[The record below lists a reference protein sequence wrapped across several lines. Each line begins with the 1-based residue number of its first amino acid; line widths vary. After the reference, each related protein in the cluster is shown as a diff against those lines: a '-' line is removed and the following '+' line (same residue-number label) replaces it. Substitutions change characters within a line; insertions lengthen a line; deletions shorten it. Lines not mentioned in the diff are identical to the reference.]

1 MRSAVWVSEVLGKAS
16 ARQRAVVLSLL
27 AIISALLSTYTKL
40 DPWNISI
47 VWEKPL
53 LPGVYFG
60 LVMSFGV
67 LVWVTSS
74 KFEIFTVFIV
84 TVVAW
89 LLAQETAQRV
99 HESLIEF
106 IGPREAVAPANG
118 DIYYGSNFVMAI
130 SGGVGGLVGAA
141 VTVYGVSL
149 AHTQFRNVH
158 NWCKSILIGGVAGVL
173 LELAAPATL
182 SEHSLPIHF
191 GSFLPLFLVW
201 QLSVA
206 ASIGYG
212 LGGPVCQNEG
222 VAPRDTISPS

>member
-1 MRSAVWVSEVLGKAS
+1 MRSAAWVSELLSKPS

-27 AIISALLSTYTKL
+27 AIISALLSTYAEL

-47 VWEKPL
+47 VWGKPI

-67 LVWVTSS
+67 LCWVTSS

-99 HESLIEF
+99 HDSLIEF
-106 IGPREAVAPANG
+106 IGPREAVAPTNG
-118 DIYYGSNFVMAI
+118 DISAYSEPNFVMAF

-149 AHTQFRNVH
+149 AHTQFRNIH
-158 NWCKSILIGGVAGVL
+158 NWCRSILIGGFAGVL
-173 LELAAPATL
+173 LELAAPV
-182 SEHSLPIHF
+182 SEHSSPIHF

-206 ASIGYG
+206 ASVGYG
-212 LGGPVCQNEG
+212 LGGAIGQNER
-222 VAPRDTISPS
+222 VANLDTTK